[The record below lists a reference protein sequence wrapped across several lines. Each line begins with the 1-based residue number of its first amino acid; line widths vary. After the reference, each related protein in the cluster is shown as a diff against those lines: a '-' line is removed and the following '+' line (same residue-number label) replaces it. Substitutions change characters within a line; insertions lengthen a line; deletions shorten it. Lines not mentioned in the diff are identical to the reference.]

1 MRIGIDIDGTITD
14 LHSEIIK
21 YGLEYN
27 EKILGMGIKNV
38 DAYKI
43 TEIFN
48 WRENECMNFKRYMQ
62 REILN
67 IIKPRSDASEWIN
80 NIKKLGHEIYI
91 ITGRK
96 MNEMNDTYN
105 ETLNWLRN
113 NDIPFD
119 KLIIEEKNKGK
130 ACRENNI
137 NIFVDDRLKHLDK
150 AYNEGVEKT
159 YIFDNVYNR
168 DNNKYERIYN
178 FRELY
183 YTINELE
190 RIFKRKGEIR

>member
-1 MRIGIDIDGTITD
+1 MKIGIDIDGTITD
-14 LHSEIIK
+14 LHSEILK

-27 EKILGMGIKNV
+27 EKILGKGIKNE

-43 TEIFN
+43 SEIFN

-67 IIKPRSDASEWIN
+67 IVKPRSDASEWIN

-119 KLIIEEKNKGK
+119 KLIIEEKDKGK
-130 ACRENNI
+130 ACKENNI
-137 NIFVDDRLKHLDK
+137 NIFVDDRLKHLEK
-150 AYNEGVEKT
+150 AYNGGVEKT

-183 YTINELE
+183 YTINGL
-190 RIFKRKGEIR
+190 